1 VARVAGRVMA
11 AQQLHASL
19 HAVARIA
26 ALQGAKRLLGK
37 RKPSF
42 RPKFTV
48 VPYHNLLLGS
58 GVE

>member
-1 VARVAGRVMA
+1 MA